1 MSPRRQQ
8 VIPGTER
15 PEHPDLAEAGEEF
28 VEVSA
33 EWGKLG
39 KKRAE
44 KLAALKYLMR
54 QHELKKHRY
63 QDTDG
68 VEWEI
73 ELDDEPRVKVR
84 KTGDAEPEFG
94 EEAEGGGVTVRR
106 GKPAAEV
113 HPGLVRGAMAAQ
125 DDANNVDV
133 DPETGEVTVPDKAA
147 PKAKR
152 GSKAKRGK

>member
-15 PEHPDLAEAGEEF
+15 AEHPELAEAGEEF

-54 QHELKKHRY
+54 SLELKVHKY
-63 QDTDG
+63 TDSDG
-68 VEWEI
+68 VEWAI
-73 ELDDEPRVKVR
+73 EVDDEPRVKVR
-84 KTGDAEPEFG
+84 KTGDADPEFG
-94 EEAEGGGVTVRR
+94 DEADDEGVTVRK

-113 HPGLVRGAMAAQ
+113 HPGLARSAMAAQ
-125 DDANNVDV
+125 DDANNVEIDS
-133 DPETGEVTVPDKAA
+133 DSGDVTVPDKAA

-152 GSKAKRGK
+152 TKGKRGK